1 MTVKWLKEVLNKF
14 DNDDAQI
21 FISVSKVYF
30 PLCGKI
36 DKLMIIYETKDEPG
50 IRKGEEAL
58 VFFPC
63 ECSNEEEDKRKA
75 DETNLN

>member
-1 MTVKWLKEVLNKF
+1 MTVGWLRKALEKF
-14 DNDDAQI
+14 KNDDAEI

-36 DKLMIIYETKDEPG
+36 DRLMIIYETKDDPG
-50 IRKGEEAL
+50 IRKGEEAI

-63 ECSNEEEDKRKA
+63 ECSSEEEDKKKG
-75 DETNLN
+75 DNLFLN